1 MTATAD
7 GGQLSNDA
15 GLVLFQEFLHRINF
29 RQLAN
34 QCLKLP
40 DQRRSWKAS
49 MIDIFLEKLLLDV
62 AGYLHDNSANDWQR
76 DPVLAATL
84 GSSRLVSQPSLSRFF
99 KRLEDADLDDF
110 RKLIWQVAALAFRL
124 SGQSRFVLD
133 IDSTHCDTFGNQER
147 SAFNAH
153 YMAYGYHPQVV
164 FDQEVRV
171 ALRRLDAP
179 WQ

>member
-1 MTATAD
+1 MKTITKARLHTISTLTSLSLQCNTNVTVTAD

-40 DQRRSWKAS
+40 DQRRFWKAS

-62 AGYLHDNSANDWQR
+62 AGYLHDSSANDWQR

-99 KRLEDADLDDF
+99 KRL
-110 RKLIWQVAALAFRL
+110 
-124 SGQSRFVLD
+124 
-133 IDSTHCDTFGNQER
+133 
-147 SAFNAH
+147 
-153 YMAYGYHPQVV
+153 
-164 FDQEVRV
+164 
-171 ALRRLDAP
+171 DAP